1 VLIAYFIHPIISY
14 RLFWVQGSAPFLGGG
29 FGHFF
34 TYAPI
39 KIRYAIDRY
48 TMETKRQLHVLERHL
63 TGAEEEGCPKHKY
76 AGGPFLCG
84 DTYSIADICCF
95 PWYGNLVLGKIYP
108 GALEFLEIEE
118 YPHVIAWAKRNMGRK
133 AVQRGLIVNKTFG
146 DGDKLAERHSAKDF
160 EPFNK

>member
-1 VLIAYFIHPIISY
+1 MNLISCILILSY
-14 RLFWVQGSAPFLGGG
+14 DVV
-29 FGHFF
+29 F

-39 KIRYAIDRY
+39 KIKYAIDRY

-63 TGAEEEGCPKHKY
+63 SGVEEAGNPKHKY

-95 PWYGNLVLGKIYP
+95 PWYGNLVLGNIYP
-108 GALEFLEIEE
+108 GAPEFLQIQE
-118 YPHVIAWAKRNMGRK
+118 YPHVIAWAQRIMGRK

-146 DGDKLAERHSAKDF
+146 DGDKLMERHSAKDF
-160 EPFNK
+160 EQFNK